1 MYIPSQ
7 VHCMSVAR
15 EKHGSSQERYL
26 IIPKNLKQIIK
37 QNKKMGNTWNGH
49 LFVSL
54 TCPCSWVFIQ
64 CEELI

>member
-15 EKHGSSQERYL
+15 EKHGSSQESYL

-37 QNKKMGNTWNGH
+37 QNKKWEIHGMDIC
-49 LFVSL
+49 FVSL
-54 TCPCSWVFIQ
+54 TCPCSWVFTQ
-64 CEELI
+64 CEVLI